1 MSWRFSYFLPL
12 IRAEYKSA
20 IGFFASLHTASFSP
34 ALVYL
39 CPAFSTA
46 QMQPLAFCALLRAK
60 QCNIHEKLEGL

>member
-12 IRAEYKSA
+12 IQAEYKSA

-39 CPAFSTA
+39 CPA
-46 QMQPLAFCALLRAK
+46 QMQPLAFCALLRVR